1 VSIPRRHRY
10 IPALTAVG
18 QREIGQ
24 EKLLSGQLIKGF
36 IHGHLS
42 CRFAGLGGGA
52 QALPAGRAVRA
63 GGLLAG
69 AAAPQPAVKRPVQA

>member
-1 VSIPRRHRY
+1 M
-10 IPALTAVG
+10 PALTAVR

-24 EKLLSGQLIKGF
+24 EKLLSGQLIKSF
-36 IHGHLS
+36 VHGHLS
-42 CRFAGLGGGA
+42 YRFTGHGDGA

-69 AAAPQPAVKRPVQA
+69 RPYLSPL